1 MTNARF
7 VHVDSVPMPEGTLAE
22 WIDSRDGAKIRLLR
36 FGGSGERGSALVIPG
51 WAEPAEKYGEV
62 ALDLIDRGFDV
73 TCIDP
78 RGQGLSQRL
87 TEDDSRGRIDDFTKH
102 IDDIDAA
109 VDHLNTDRLTIVTH
123 SMGGL
128 AGLSW
133 LARGGRAQ
141 AAMLSAPA
149 TRIYKSAV
157 MRGVI
162 RGVCG
167 LLVGVGL
174 GDQPARPANNAM
186 TFEGNTLT
194 TDPARHAILRDLL
207 IADEE
212 LALPRPT
219 FHFVDAIHTAQA
231 ALQKPGVIDGIQ
243 VPVLIV
249 SAREDSWVDAT
260 HHDALAAHY
269 PKTFELV
276 KVEGALHEL
285 FMEQDQYR
293 DQFWDA
299 FDRFADRYV
308 PKTSSEPATE
318 DGSAS
323 V

>member
-1 MTNARF
+1 MTDARF
-7 VHVDSVPMPEGTLAE
+7 VHVDSVPMPEGTYAE
-22 WIDSRDGAKIRLLR
+22 WIESRDGAKIRVLR
-36 FGGSGERGSALVIPG
+36 FGGSGERGTALVIPG

-87 TEDDSRGRIDDFTKH
+87 TDDDPRGRIDDMSKH
-102 IDDIDAA
+102 VDDVDA
-109 VDHLNTDRLTIVTH
+109 VVEHLGAERLTIVTH

-128 AGLSW
+128 VGLSW
-133 LARGGRAQ
+133 LARGGKAE

-149 TRIYKSAV
+149 TRIYSSPV

-162 RGVCG
+162 RGACG
-167 LLVGVGL
+167 ALIALGM
-174 GDQPARPANNAM
+174 GDQPARGANNAM

-194 TDPARHAILRDLL
+194 SDIGRHAILRDLL
-207 IADEE
+207 IADEG

-219 FHFVDAIHTAQA
+219 FHFVEAMHKAQA
-231 ALQKPGVIDGIQ
+231 ALQKPGVIDGID

-249 SAREDSWVDAT
+249 SARADTWVDAT
-260 HHDALAAHY
+260 HHDALAAHH
-269 PKTFELV
+269 PQKFELV

-308 PKTSSEPATE
+308 PKVAVSAE
-318 DGSAS
+318 DDSAN

>member
-7 VHVDSVPMPEGTLAE
+7 VHVDSVPMPEGTHAE
-22 WIDSRDGAKIRLLR
+22 WIDSRDGAKIRLLH
-36 FGGSGERGSALVIPG
+36 FGGSGERGKALVIPG

-73 TCIDP
+73 SCIDP

-87 TEDDSRGRIDDFTKH
+87 TDDDGRGRIDDFTKH
-102 IDDIDAA
+102 VDDVDAV
-109 VDHLNTDRLTIVTH
+109 VDHLQAERLTIVTH

-128 AGLSW
+128 IGLSW
-133 LARGGRAQ
+133 LARGGKAE

-149 TRIYKSAV
+149 TRLYKSPV
-157 MRGVI
+157 MRGLI
-162 RGVCG
+162 GGVCG
-167 LLVGVGL
+167 TLIALGM
-174 GDQPARPANNAM
+174 GDQPARAANNAM

-194 TDPARHAILRDLL
+194 SDAGRHAFLRDLL

-219 FHFVDAIHTAQA
+219 FHFVDAFQKAQA
-231 ALQKPGVIDGIQ
+231 ALQKPGVIEGID
-243 VPVLIV
+243 VPILIV

-260 HHDALAAHY
+260 HHDVLAAHH
-269 PKTFELV
+269 PGKFELV

-308 PKTSSEPATE
+308 PKTSAVSE
-318 DGSAS
+318 DGSAN